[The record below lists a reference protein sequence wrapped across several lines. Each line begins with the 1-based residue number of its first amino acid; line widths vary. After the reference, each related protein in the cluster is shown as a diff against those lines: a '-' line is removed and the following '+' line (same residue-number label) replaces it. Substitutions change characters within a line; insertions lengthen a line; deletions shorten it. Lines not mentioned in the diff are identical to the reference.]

1 MIARNAS
8 WPRRRDFRQLRFAG
22 TRNGYETA
30 VKDTGIQDAAQSAH
44 AASKE
49 AANSTWVERLAR
61 VGLVAKGFSYGLVG
75 VLAGA
80 LAVSGAGKATDRQ
93 GALEVFADESYGK
106 VLLAALGLGFAAY
119 ALWRLVQAIFDRDD
133 EGTSAKG
140 IAKRIGFLG
149 RAAIYGALTFATLA
163 LLDGTGDKGTGTS
176 QARNTTAQV
185 FDWPAGRWLVGLAGL
200 ILVGVGVFNAYRAF
214 TQNFEDNWNTGEMSA
229 AEREWSAR
237 LSSLGLLARFI
248 VFSLIGGF
256 LVKAAYE
263 YDAQEA
269 IGLDGALRKVAQA
282 SYGPVLLGIVAVG
295 LLCYALFCFVE
306 ARYRRV

>member
-1 MIARNAS
+1 M
-8 WPRRRDFRQLRFAG
+8 
-22 TRNGYETA
+22 
-30 VKDTGIQDAAQSAH
+30 KDTGIQGAAKGAR

-49 AANSTWVERLAR
+49 AADSTWVEGLAR
-61 VGLVAKGFSYGLVG
+61 FGLVAKGFSYGVVG

-80 LAVSGAGKATDRQ
+80 LAVTGAGKATDRE

-106 VLLAALGLGFAAY
+106 AILVALGCGFAAY

-133 EGTSAKG
+133 EGTGIKG
-140 IAKRIGFLG
+140 IAKRVGFLG
-149 RAAIYGALTFATLA
+149 RAVLYGALTLGTFA
-163 LLDGTGDKGTGTS
+163 LLDGTNDGGTETG
-176 QARNTTAQV
+176 QAREETARV
-185 FDWPAGRWLVGLAGL
+185 LDWPAGRWLVAIVGLSL
-200 ILVGVGVFNAYRAF
+200 IGAGVFNAYRAF
-214 TQNFEDNWNTGEMSA
+214 TQKFEENWNSGEMSA
-229 AEREWSAR
+229 VERTWVPR
-237 LSSLGLLARFI
+237 LSSIGLLARFV

>member
-1 MIARNAS
+1 
-8 WPRRRDFRQLRFAG
+8 
-22 TRNGYETA
+22 
-30 VKDTGIQDAAQSAH
+30 VKDTGIQGAAQSAH
-44 AASKE
+44 AASQE

-61 VGLVAKGFSYGLVG
+61 FGLVAKGFSYGLVG
-75 VLAGA
+75 VLACA
-80 LAVSGAGKATDRQ
+80 LAVAGAGKATDRE

-106 VLLAALGLGFAAY
+106 VLLVALGLGFAAY

-133 EGTSAKG
+133 EGTGAKG

-149 RAAIYGALTFATLA
+149 RAAFYGALTFGTFA
-163 LLDGTGDKGTGTS
+163 LLDGTGDKGTETG
-176 QARNTTAQV
+176 QAREATARV

-214 TQNFEDNWNTGEMSA
+214 TQKFEDNWNTGEMSA
-229 AEREWSAR
+229 AERQWGAR
-237 LSSLGLLARFI
+237 LSSIGLLARFV

-256 LVKAAYE
+256 VVKAAYE

-282 SYGPVLLGIVAVG
+282 SYGPVLLGIVAAG
-295 LLCYALFCFVE
+295 LVCYALFCFVE

>member
-1 MIARNAS
+1 
-8 WPRRRDFRQLRFAG
+8 
-22 TRNGYETA
+22 
-30 VKDTGIQDAAQSAH
+30 VKDTGIQGAAQSAH
-44 AASKE
+44 TASQR
-49 AANSTWVERLAR
+49 AANSTWVDRLAR
-61 VGLVAKGFSYGLVG
+61 FGLVAKGFSYGLVG

-80 LAVSGAGKATDRQ
+80 LAVAGAGKTTDRE

-106 VLLAALGLGFAAY
+106 VILVALGLGFAAY

-140 IAKRIGFLG
+140 VAKRIGFLG
-149 RAAIYGALTFATLA
+149 RAALYAALTFGTFA
-163 LLDGTGDKGTGTS
+163 LLDGTGDKGTETG
-176 QARNTTAQV
+176 QAREATARV

-214 TQNFEDNWNTGEMSA
+214 TQKFEDNWNTGKMSA
-229 AEREWSAR
+229 AERQWGAR
-237 LSSLGLLARFI
+237 LSSLGLLARFV

-282 SYGPVLLGIVAVG
+282 GYGPILLGIVAAG

>member
-1 MIARNAS
+1 
-8 WPRRRDFRQLRFAG
+8 
-22 TRNGYETA
+22 
-30 VKDTGIQDAAQSAH
+30 VKDTGIQGTAKTAH
-44 AASKE
+44 AASQE
-49 AANSTWVERLAR
+49 AADSTWVEGLAR

-80 LAVSGAGKATDRQ
+80 LAVTGAGKATDRE

-106 VLLAALGLGFAAY
+106 ALLVALGLGFAAY
-119 ALWRLVQAIFDRDD
+119 ALWRLVQGIFDRDD

-140 IAKRIGFLG
+140 VAKRIGFLG
-149 RAAIYGALTFATLA
+149 RAALYGALTFGTFA
-163 LLDGTGDKGTGTS
+163 LLDGTRDGGSETG

-214 TQNFEDNWNTGEMSA
+214 TQKFEDNWNTGEMSA
-229 AEREWSAR
+229 AERQWGAR
-237 LSSLGLLARFI
+237 LSSIGLLARFV

-256 LVKAAYE
+256 LTKAAYD

>member
-1 MIARNAS
+1 VN
-8 WPRRRDFRQLRFAG
+8 
-22 TRNGYETA
+22 E
-30 VKDTGIQDAAQSAH
+30 TGIEGATKSAH
-44 AASKE
+44 AASQK

-61 VGLVAKGFSYGLVG
+61 FGLVAKGFSYGLVG

-80 LAVSGAGKATDRQ
+80 LAVSSGGKATDRE

-106 VLLAALGLGFAAY
+106 VILVALGLGFAAY

-133 EGTSAKG
+133 EGTGAKG
-140 IAKRIGFLG
+140 VAKRIGFLG
-149 RAAIYGALTFATLA
+149 RAVLYSALTFATFA
-163 LLDGTGDKGTGTS
+163 LLDGTGDGGTETG
-176 QARNTTAQV
+176 QAREETARV
-185 FDWPAGRWLVGLAGL
+185 FDWPAGRWLVGLLGL

-214 TQNFEDNWNTGEMSA
+214 TQKFEDNWNTGEMSA
-229 AEREWSAR
+229 AERKWGAR
-237 LSSLGLLARFI
+237 LSSIGLLARFV